1 MPGPRVFYRSIWAIG
16 PISHRSCHSRHVRG
30 WKPRRPRKAAI
41 QMLSYLRKLIRNG
54 RDRGA
59 SAVEYGLMV
68 AAIAAVIVGIV
79 FGLGTLVH
87 NTFSNTSSCIA
98 AGSTTA

>member
-1 MPGPRVFYRSIWAIG
+1 M
-16 PISHRSCHSRHVRG
+16 
-30 WKPRRPRKAAI
+30 RRFI
-41 QMLSYLRKLIRNG
+41 CTLTGDI

-79 FGLGTLVH
+79 FGLGNLLQD
-87 NTFSNTSSCIA
+87 TF
-98 AGSTTA
+98 AGTCDKIVKADPKGINSDEDCKP